1 MIVEYDKRHYI
12 VLGISLY
19 EYTNLSHRVNDALCI
34 DIVSGRYE
42 WLNITDTI
50 IVDGRLTSNMCAHR
64 QRDEGKDVKESYI
77 YFECN
82 DIFKYGDDFWDD
94 VEDHKYEALK
104 ILHTYINEIKALHG
118 LPTDNLD
125 FLEKYKPELEE
136 SEIERRQR
144 KLSDELDEYLRI
156 GEELS
161 KEKNQERD

>member
-77 YFECN
+77 Y
-82 DIFKYGDDFWDD
+82 Y
-94 VEDHKYEALK
+94 
-104 ILHTYINEIKALHG
+104 
-118 LPTDNLD
+118 
-125 FLEKYKPELEE
+125 
-136 SEIERRQR
+136 
-144 KLSDELDEYLRI
+144 LSI
-156 GEELS
+156 S
-161 KEKNQERD
+161 KWFRT